1 MKEIK
6 LSNLDIL
13 KLDEIVLHSI
23 GKPINIR
30 IISFLDDGSPY
41 DFIYKETQDKW
52 RYCMRMHD
60 TLFLSVFISE
70 PKVPVISLYDIS
82 NIMFNR
88 LHNGILYDVKD
99 ENRLNKL
106 KSIIKEVLI

>member
-52 RYCMRMHD
+52 RYCMRMYD
-60 TLFLSVFISE
+60 TLFLSVFTSE